1 MICELLIKDL
11 ITNYAATFKALNGDI
26 LVSAT
31 SLGESLKPQASN
43 KTSKLTYLII
53 SWLQALFTLLNLA
66 RSLMFKRGSSTMV
79 VMPR

>member
-11 ITNYAATFKALNGDI
+11 IIMYFAATFKALNGDI

-31 SLGESLKPQASN
+31 SVSESLKPQASN
-43 KTSKLTYLII
+43 KTSKLTHLII

-66 RSLMFKRGSSTMV
+66 SS
-79 VMPR
+79 